1 LMPWSRRCTRV
12 PTPTGSCTTATGVY
26 STCQFNNERL
36 LEPIGHV
43 PPAEFEELHYRKQEA
58 LALVAGLK

>member
-1 LMPWSRRCTRV
+1 VIRWLGPWRNVKDVELETLNWV
-12 PTPTGSCTTATGVY
+12 NW
-26 STCQFNNERL
+26 FNNERL